1 MSVLDSVNDN
11 LKEFDKVLDENE
23 KYGTRDSEVLYLK
36 RSILRKALA
45 LKQVNLP
52 KSARDWEIYSDMV
65 GSDVVAEKLHIA
77 MRRVLESVESLT
89 IKDMKSPSFKTLFGM
104 YLES

>member
-36 RSILRKALA
+36 RNIIRRALA

-77 MRRVLESVESLT
+77 MTRLLESIDSLT
-89 IKDMKSPSFKTLFGM
+89 IKDMRTPQYKILLGR

>member
-1 MSVLDSVNDN
+1 
-11 LKEFDKVLDENE
+11 
-23 KYGTRDSEVLYLK
+23 
-36 RSILRKALA
+36 
-45 LKQVNLP
+45 
-52 KSARDWEIYSDMV
+52 MV

>member
-1 MSVLDSVNDN
+1 MSVLDSVSEN
-11 LKEFDKVLDENE
+11 LKEFDKVLDENQ

-52 KSARDWEIYSDMV
+52 KSARDWEIYSDMA

-77 MRRVLESVESLT
+77 MSRVLESIDSLT
-89 IKDMKSPSFKTLFGM
+89 IKDMRNPQYKILLGR
-104 YLES
+104 YLEA

>member
-1 MSVLDSVNDN
+1 MSVLDSVSEN

-36 RSILRKALA
+36 RNILRRALA

-65 GSDVVAEKLHIA
+65 GSDVVAEKLQIA
-77 MRRVLESVESLT
+77 MTRLLESIDSLT
-89 IKDMKSPSFKTLFGM
+89 IQDMRTPQYKILLGR

>member
-36 RSILRKALA
+36 RNIIRRALA

-77 MRRVLESVESLT
+77 MSRVLESIDSLT
-89 IKDMKSPSFKTLFGM
+89 IKDMRTPQYKILLGR